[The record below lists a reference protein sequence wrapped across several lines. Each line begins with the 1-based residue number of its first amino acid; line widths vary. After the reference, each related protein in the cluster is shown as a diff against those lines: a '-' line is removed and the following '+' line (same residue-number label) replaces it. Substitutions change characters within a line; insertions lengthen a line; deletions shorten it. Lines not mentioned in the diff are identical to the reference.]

1 MKSSAKR
8 CYLCGSSGVL
18 TREHVPPKSLFPRP
32 RPSNLSTV
40 PCCNK
45 CNNSASK
52 DDEYF
57 RFACSSLINA
67 NPHGRRSWQRLVAST
82 LKHRRIE
89 KLIDRVR
96 GGMKPVRLVT
106 SAGAVP
112 AAQLAFEADVINRV
126 LVRITKGF
134 LYLTHPEI
142 DRSKLDFH
150 VTQID
155 QFKLHSIVASG
166 VATALATYSVGDG
179 VYRHWRGLVDEDNR
193 NGLWIHM
200 FYEAAVW
207 MIQHEPGDDRVTV
220 F

>member
-1 MKSSAKR
+1 
-8 CYLCGSSGVL
+8 
-18 TREHVPPKSLFPRP
+18 
-32 RPSNLSTV
+32 
-40 PCCNK
+40 
-45 CNNSASK
+45 
-52 DDEYF
+52 
-57 RFACSSLINA
+57 
-67 NPHGRRSWQRLVAST
+67 
-82 LKHRRIE
+82 
-89 KLIDRVR
+89 
-96 GGMKPVRLVT
+96 MKPVRLVT